1 MCMIMFSY
9 SKNNSLISNINCFI
23 KTLMFLIYIVCIFI
37 SKETSILILVF
48 FLLIIFIASNISSK
62 RFFKCLWFFK
72 YFILFLLL
80 IKLIFFN
87 SFFSFFIFFVKT
99 LMFFSII
106 IVYKLTTSSNEIDY
120 VLEKILKPLNLLGLN
135 NRIIVNK
142 LKIKKNYCLYFF
154 QYFYKFFKKN
164 RNLQKSYLLA
174 SKRASEKNS
183 EFASELELRGYYNNY
198 NSKLFLRSSEYDYL
212 FMCMQIFI
220 FLAIMVKR

>member
-1 MCMIMFSY
+1 MIMFNY
-9 SKNNSLISNINCFI
+9 SKNSSLSNINCFI

-62 RFFKCLWFFK
+62 RFLKCLWFFK

-87 SFFSFFIFFVKT
+87 SFFSFLVFFVKT

-106 IVYKLTTSSNEIDY
+106 IIYKLTTSSNEIDY
-120 VLEKILKPLNLLGLN
+120 VLEKLLKPLNLLGLN
-135 NRIIVNK
+135 NRMIVNK

-154 QYFYKFFKKN
+154 QYFFKFYKKN
-164 RNLQKSYLLA
+164 RDLQKSYLLA
-174 SKRASEKNS
+174 FKRASEKNF
-183 EFASELELRGYYNNY
+183 EFASELELRGYYNSY
-198 NSKLFLRSSEYDYL
+198 NSKLFLRSGEYDYL

-220 FLAIMVKR
+220 FLAIIVKR